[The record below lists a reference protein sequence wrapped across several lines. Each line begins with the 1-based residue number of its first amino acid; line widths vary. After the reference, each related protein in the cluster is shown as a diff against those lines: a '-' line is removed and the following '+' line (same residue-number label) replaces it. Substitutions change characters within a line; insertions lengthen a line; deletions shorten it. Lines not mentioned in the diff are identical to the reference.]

1 MGLKDLSWC
10 TNSHHTRG
18 PSAIHTTQ
26 TNTEQQTLLTLF
38 TGKWQNSIVHALV
51 KVEILA
57 PKYFT
62 ESSKQ
67 RIQTESYIQ
76 QVSFILEMIT
86 FHTYT
91 MTNTAM
97 MTKVAMTTIL
107 LQS

>member
-1 MGLKDLSWC
+1 MRMGYIVIVSCKICNNYDIKFSE
-10 TNSHHTRG
+10 
-18 PSAIHTTQ
+18 AICYV
-26 TNTEQQTLLTLF
+26 L
-38 TGKWQNSIVHALV
+38 HALV

-62 ESSKQ
+62 ESSKR
-67 RIQTESYIQ
+67 RIQTESYVQ
-76 QVSFILEMIT
+76 QISFILEMIT

-97 MTKVAMTTIL
+97 MTKVVMTTIL